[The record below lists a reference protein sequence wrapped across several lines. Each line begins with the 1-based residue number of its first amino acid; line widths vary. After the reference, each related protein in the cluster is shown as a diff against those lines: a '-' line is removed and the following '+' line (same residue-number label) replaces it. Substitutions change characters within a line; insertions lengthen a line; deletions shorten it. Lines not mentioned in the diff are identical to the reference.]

1 MGMTD
6 KQFEDR
12 LRNELRDMK
21 RIKEEMLASNGQKS
35 DTLDE
40 RTKDIE
46 ALLKRL

>member
-1 MGMTD
+1 M
-6 KQFEDR
+6 QFEDR
-12 LRNELRDMK
+12 LRNELRDLK
-21 RIKEEMLASNGQKS
+21 RIKEEMRASGGQAS